1 MYLNFSKYLNLLIQL
16 KIKFDLEQDEK
27 ELNVWVQICAIPR
40 KSSE

>member
-27 ELNVWVQICAIPR
+27 RTKCLGTDLCHP
-40 KSSE
+40 